1 MVRCVQTKCCLYIF
15 WGGELPPKL
24 PPCHCLQALMD
35 GMSLATYGR
44 FTDGAIWI
52 RFDCLTCHSYSHK
65 IGTTGKCTSSS
76 TRCNKLSTS
85 DRCCSIA
92 VCETSP
98 WLDVWLLRVLFG
110 NCHKHWSHGHDT
122 LAKKIPS
129 AQVAGFV
136 VQSDI
141 SADVV
146 YQNISIMTVTKL
158 RYYRHTDNS
167 LANKNIPQKPFTY
180 S

>member
-15 WGGELPPKL
+15 WGGGAAPKVAPPATACRRL
-24 PPCHCLQALMD
+24 WMACHFM
-35 GMSLATYGR
+35 
-44 FTDGAIWI
+44 DGAIWI

-65 IGTTGKCTSSS
+65 IGTTGICTSSS
-76 TRCNKLSTS
+76 TRCNKLSIS

-122 LAKKIPS
+122 LAKKNTECASGRIRRSKWHLRRCCLPKHIHHD
-129 AQVAGFV
+129 
-136 VQSDI
+136 SDKI
-141 SADVV
+141 K
-146 YQNISIMTVTKL
+146 IL
-158 RYYRHTDNS
+158 
-167 LANKNIPQKPFTY
+167 
-180 S
+180 